1 MFFRRRLFKYVVPVI
16 LISIVI
22 NIPKFLESKV
32 VSKYIDATTS
42 TGNLSTAATILGNQN
57 ASLPTF
63 NNSKR

>member
-32 VSKYIDATTS
+32 VRKYIDATT
-42 TGNLSTAATILGNQN
+42 TTKNVSTAASIIGTQN
-57 ASLPTF
+57 ATVPSF
-63 NNSKR
+63 NNSGR

>member
-1 MFFRRRLFKYVVPVI
+1 MSFRRRLFKYVVPVI

-32 VSKYIDATTS
+32 VRKYIDTTAA
-42 TGNLSTAATILGNQN
+42 TGNLSTSATIIGNQN
-57 ASLPTF
+57 TSLPTF